1 MPPQPSTSE
10 EAHLLARI
18 AQQDQSAL
26 SLLYDRYARV
36 LYSLA
41 FRILG
46 SVEEAEEIVLD
57 VFSQVWKL
65 AGRYDPQRGRVD
77 AWLFMLTRSRSLDRL
92 RSLQRVSKAVES
104 STEAAKT
111 VPQAQ
116 ISDPTE
122 DVLISERRDRVLAA
136 MQRLPVEQ
144 REVIELAYY
153 EGLTHVEIATKTG
166 KSLGTVKTRIR
177 LGLNKLRQVLDALDW
192 LE

>member
-122 DVLISERRDRVLAA
+122 DVLINERRDRLLAA

-144 REVIELAYY
+144 REVLELAYY

-177 LGLNKLRQVLDALDW
+177 LGLNKLRQVLDALD
-192 LE
+192 LLD

>member
-18 AQQDQSAL
+18 AQQDESAL
-26 SLLYDRYARV
+26 STLYDRYARV

-92 RSLQRVSKAVES
+92 RSLQRVSKVVES
-104 STEAAKT
+104 STDAIKIN
-111 VPQAQ
+111 PQSQ

-122 DVLISERRDRVLAA
+122 DVLISERRERVLAA

-153 EGLTHVEIATKTG
+153 QGLTHVEIAAKTE

-177 LGLNKLRQVLDALDW
+177 LGLNKLRQLLDALDW

>member
-46 SVEEAEEIVLD
+46 SVEEAEETVLD

-122 DVLISERRDRVLAA
+122 DVLINERRDRLLAA

-144 REVIELAYY
+144 REVLELAYY

-177 LGLNKLRQVLDALDW
+177 LGLNKLRQALDALD
-192 LE
+192 LLD

>member
-1 MPPQPSTSE
+1 MTSQTSTSE
-10 EAHLLARI
+10 EAHLLTRI

-26 SLLYDRYARV
+26 STLYDRYARV

-92 RSLQRVSKAVES
+92 RSLQRISKAVES

-111 VPQAQ
+111 IPQSQ

-122 DVLISERRDRVLAA
+122 DVLINERRDRVLSA

-153 EGLTHVEIATKTG
+153 QGLTHVEIAAKTG

>member
-65 AGRYDPQRGRVD
+65 AGRYDPRRGRVD

-122 DVLISERRDRVLAA
+122 DVLINERRDRVLAA

-144 REVIELAYY
+144 REVLELAYY

-177 LGLNKLRQVLDALDW
+177 LGLNKLRQVLDALD
-192 LE
+192 LLD

>member
-177 LGLNKLRQVLDALDW
+177 LGLNKLRQALDALD
-192 LE
+192 LLD

>member
-1 MPPQPSTSE
+1 MTPQPFASE
-10 EAHLLARI
+10 EAHLLSRI

-26 SLLYDRYARV
+26 STLYDRYARV

-92 RSLQRVSKAVES
+92 RSLQRINKAVES
-104 STEAAKT
+104 STEAAKI
-111 VPQAQ
+111 VPQTQ

-122 DVLISERRDRVLAA
+122 DVLIHERRDRVLSAI
-136 MQRLPVEQ
+136 QRLPVEQ

-153 EGLTHVEIATKTG
+153 QGLTHVEIAAKTG

-177 LGLNKLRQVLDALDW
+177 LGLNKLRQVLDVLDW

>member
-177 LGLNKLRQVLDALDW
+177 LGLNKLRQALDALELLD
-192 LE
+192 

>member
-1 MPPQPSTSE
+1 MTSQNSTSE
-10 EAHLLARI
+10 ETHLLTRI

-26 SLLYDRYARV
+26 STLYDRYARV

-92 RSLQRVSKAVES
+92 RSLQRISKAVES

-111 VPQAQ
+111 IPQSQ

-122 DVLISERRDRVLAA
+122 DVLISERRDRVLSA
-136 MQRLPVEQ
+136 MQRLPMEQ

-153 EGLTHVEIATKTG
+153 QGLTHVEIAAKTG

>member
-1 MPPQPSTSE
+1 MTSQTSTSE
-10 EAHLLARI
+10 ETHLLTRI

-26 SLLYDRYARV
+26 STLYDRYARV

-65 AGRYDPQRGRVD
+65 AGRYDPERGRVD

-92 RSLQRVSKAVES
+92 RSLQRISKAVES

-111 VPQAQ
+111 IPQSQ

-122 DVLISERRDRVLAA
+122 DVLISERRDRVLSA
-136 MQRLPVEQ
+136 MQRLPIEQ

-153 EGLTHVEIATKTG
+153 QGLTHVEIAAKTG

>member
-1 MPPQPSTSE
+1 MTPQPFASE

-26 SLLYDRYARV
+26 SSLYDRYARV

-92 RSLQRVSKAVES
+92 RSLQRISKAVES
-104 STEAAKT
+104 STEAAKI
-111 VPQAQ
+111 VPQTQ

-122 DVLISERRDRVLAA
+122 DVLIHERRDRVLSA

-153 EGLTHVEIATKTG
+153 QGLTHVEIAAKTG

>member
-104 STEAAKT
+104 STEAAKI

-122 DVLISERRDRVLAA
+122 DVLINERRDRVLAA

>member
-1 MPPQPSTSE
+1 MTPQPLASE

-26 SLLYDRYARV
+26 STLYDRYARV

-65 AGRYDPQRGRVD
+65 AERYDPQRGRVD

-92 RSLQRVSKAVES
+92 RSLQRISKAVES

-111 VPQAQ
+111 VPQIQ

-122 DVLISERRDRVLAA
+122 DVLINERRDRVLAA
-136 MQRLPVEQ
+136 MRQLPAEQ

-153 EGLTHVEIATKTG
+153 QGLTHVEIAAKTG

-177 LGLNKLRQVLDALDW
+177 LGLAKLRQALDALDW

>member
-122 DVLISERRDRVLAA
+122 DVLINERRDRVLAA

-144 REVIELAYY
+144 REVLELAYY

-177 LGLNKLRQVLDALDW
+177 LGLNKLRQVLDALD
-192 LE
+192 LLD

>member
-1 MPPQPSTSE
+1 MTSQPSTSE
-10 EAHLLARI
+10 ESHLLARI

-26 SLLYDRYARV
+26 STLYDRYARV

-65 AGRYDPQRGRVD
+65 AERYDPQRGRVD

-111 VPQAQ
+111 VSQTQ

-122 DVLISERRDRVLAA
+122 DVLINERRDRVLAA
-136 MQRLPVEQ
+136 MQRLPTEQ

-153 EGLTHVEIATKTG
+153 QGLTHVEIAAKTG

-177 LGLNKLRQVLDALDW
+177 LGLNKLRQALEALDW

>member
-1 MPPQPSTSE
+1 MTPQISTSE
-10 EAHLLARI
+10 EVQLLGRI
-18 AQQDQSAL
+18 ARQDQSAL
-26 SLLYDRYARV
+26 SILYDRYAKV

-57 VFSQVWKL
+57 VFSQVWKV
-65 AGRYDPQRGRVD
+65 AERYDPQRGRVD

-92 RSLQRVSKAVES
+92 RSLQRVTRIVES

-111 VPQAQ
+111 IPQIQ

-122 DVLISERRDRVLAA
+122 DVLINERRDRVLSA
-136 MQRLPVEQ
+136 MQRLPLEQ

-153 EGLTHVEIATKTG
+153 QGLTHVEISAKTG

-177 LGLNKLRQVLDALDW
+177 LGLNKLRQMLDVLDW